1 MIRGRDNK
9 RKELINIL
17 SKSIPE
23 ELLLEIPHRWW
34 YVGDICIVSIPVHLF
49 EFKEIIG
56 SAFLFLEQ
64 GKARTVLGRIGPTSG
79 IIRTPSFEYLA
90 GDKNTETIHKELGC
104 YFKIDAAK
112 LTFSPG
118 NHGERERM
126 MNIAS
131 EGETIIDMFS
141 CVGNLSLPIAV
152 YKSPKQ
158 LIAAEINPLAF
169 DYLIENITLNKVQN
183 RMKAILGDNRITL
196 RDYYGKADRVISGFL
211 ESDDKQIQSAIR
223 LCKKGAILH
232 YHETMPIS
240 KKDRPINK
248 LMKIASNENR
258 EIEKITKR
266 KVKKY
271 SPGIEHIVIDA
282 IIY

>member
-1 MIRGRDNK
+1 LIRGRDNK
-9 RKELINIL
+9 RKELISIL

-23 ELLLEIPHRWW
+23 ELLSEIPHRWW
-34 YVGDICIVSIPVHLF
+34 YVGDVCIVSIPTSLF
-49 EFKEIIG
+49 EFKEIVG
-56 SAFLFLEQ
+56 NAFLLLEH

-118 NHGERERM
+118 NHSERERM

-131 EGETIIDMFS
+131 EGEIIIDMFS

-169 DYLIENITLNKVQN
+169 DYLTENIALNKVQN

-196 RDYYGKADRVISGFL
+196 RDYYGIADRVISGFL
-211 ESDDKQIQSAIR
+211 ESDYKQIQSAIR
-223 LCKKGAILH
+223 LCKRGATLH
-232 YHETMPIS
+232 YHEATPIS
-240 KKDRPINK
+240 EKDTPINK

-258 EIEKITKR
+258 EIEMITKR

-271 SPGIEHIVIDA
+271 SPSIEHIVIDA
-282 IIY
+282 TIH